1 MDQLD
6 KKIIDILKTDGR
18 ISNAQVAR
26 NLGVSEGT
34 IRRRIKRMKS
44 EGIINVYAVPDPEKN
59 GYFSEAL
66 IGIQVDPD
74 KIDNVA
80 AEISNHEYTTW
91 VARTTGS
98 YDIFSWVTLKSSE
111 DLGKFLSYDLGNIDG
126 VKKTETFV
134 NLKVLKRGI

>member
-18 ISNAQVAR
+18 ISNAKVAR
-26 NLGVSEGT
+26 SLDVSEGT
-34 IRRRIKRMKS
+34 IRRRIKKMKT
-44 EGIINVYAVPDPEKN
+44 EGIVNVYAVPDPEKY

-74 KIDNVA
+74 KIDLA
-80 AEISNHEYTTW
+80 AEEISNHEYTTW

-98 YDIFSWVTLKSSE
+98 YDIFSWVTLPTSE
-111 DLGKFLSYDLGNIDG
+111 ELGKFLSNDLGNIDG

>member
-1 MDQLD
+1 
-6 KKIIDILKTDGR
+6 
-18 ISNAQVAR
+18 
-26 NLGVSEGT
+26 
-34 IRRRIKRMKS
+34 MKS

-80 AEISNHEYTTW
+80 TEISNHEYTTW